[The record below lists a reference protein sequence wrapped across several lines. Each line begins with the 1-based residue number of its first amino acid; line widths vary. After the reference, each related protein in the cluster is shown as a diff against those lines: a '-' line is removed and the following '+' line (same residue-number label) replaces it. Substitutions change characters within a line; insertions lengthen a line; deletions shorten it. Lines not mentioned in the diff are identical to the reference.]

1 MKHYIFSHLSP
12 VSLALYCIY
21 RHLLLV
27 FFHSLALPYCSLK
40 YFAESMNALK
50 DTLEVGADG
59 KYQKKGGRNDWQT
72 RKGAA
77 KPAITH
83 RQMWPSPVSHKVRFN
98 IIFQSRKRLYNH
110 KCPSVRQSVCH
121 KAKPTN
127 SLKSIIPPTNLNIT
141 FTTTLSTTF
150 TTTFITA
157 TTIKMS
163 TYPSV
168 IKQNPQTA

>member
-1 MKHYIFSHLSP
+1 MNHYIVSHLSP

-21 RHLLLV
+21 RHLLLF

-59 KYQKKGGRNDWQT
+59 KYQKKRGGRNDWDT

-77 KPAITH
+77 KPAISL

-98 IIFQSRKRLYNH
+98 IIFSSKSDSTFTNF
-110 KCPSVRQSVCH
+110 CPSVR
-121 KAKPTN
+121 
-127 SLKSIIPPTNLNIT
+127 L
-141 FTTTLSTTF
+141 
-150 TTTFITA
+150 
-157 TTIKMS
+157 
-163 TYPSV
+163 
-168 IKQNPQTA
+168 QNPSTA

>member
-110 KCPSVRQSVCH
+110 KCPFVRPSV
-121 KAKPTN
+121 
-127 SLKSIIPPTNLNIT
+127 LKTPYNLNPSSVSILPSS
-141 FTTTLSTTF
+141 FNLHLSTFIIHLSTPILHFATF
-150 TTTFITA
+150 KLF
-157 TTIKMS
+157 S
-163 TYPSV
+163 LF
-168 IKQNPQTA
+168 